1 MILQQAK
8 ETLQKPKIASLF
20 QNKITTKT
28 TTTLFNVVSLNETR
42 QLY

>member
-28 TTTLFNVVSLNETR
+28 TTLFNVVSLNETR
-42 QLY
+42 Q